1 MSRKRED
8 WTLTPRPG
16 GRSGRSRLA
25 GLFLLLLL
33 IVALG
38 AAGLF
43 LSGLVEGPQT
53 PGADG
58 RIPLELPERERHP
71 VPDGVERP

>member
-8 WTLTPRPG
+8 WNLTPQSG
-16 GRSGRSRLA
+16 GRRGRSRLP
-25 GLFLLLLL
+25 GLLLLL
-33 IVALG
+33 LLLVALG

-43 LSGLVEGPQT
+43 LGGLVEGPRT
-53 PGADG
+53 AGADG

-71 VPDGVERP
+71 VPEGVERP